1 MAIPPHLVAA
11 ISIKS
16 LPYPFPG
23 FAVPN
28 SRFNLSGFWK
38 NLNIQKYIH
47 LIDCVLRL
55 VVTWSIM

>member
-28 SRFNLSGFWK
+28 SRFSLSGFWK